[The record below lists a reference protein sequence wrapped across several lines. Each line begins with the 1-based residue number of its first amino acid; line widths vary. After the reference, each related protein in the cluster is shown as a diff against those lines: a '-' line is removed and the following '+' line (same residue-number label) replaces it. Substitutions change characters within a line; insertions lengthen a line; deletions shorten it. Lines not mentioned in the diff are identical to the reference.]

1 MLPYTSGRLRRRPDV
16 APIAAAAFANPF
28 LKRNDATLSVGA
40 DVKYRLTSNFTLDA
54 TINPD
59 FGQVEQDPAVV
70 NLTAFEMRFDERRP
84 FFVEGAEIMRFGTS
98 VQGNPEG
105 GPLQLLYSRRVG
117 TDATGR
123 RPARRGLLGRHRGDH
138 HPWCHQ
144 AHRSH
149 EQLWSVGLLEAVTQ
163 KEVRQLIDANRASRE
178 SVVEPL
184 ANYFAGRLRR
194 DLRGGRTT
202 FSGML
207 TAVNRKVEAGSA
219 SDLLRSSANAAG
231 LDFRIETDDRVW
243 SVFGSF
249 SPSLGRGS
257 PAATAATQRSSAHFF
272 QRPDADHLDYDP
284 LARSMSGYRLRAKDT
299 GPTHSASPRSASI
312 GSRGRDRR
320 TTTCSVRSCSGS
332 MRTWLACGRWSRVI
346 GASRSGRR
354 CPVRGWTASR

>member
-1 MLPYTSGRLRRRPDV
+1 VLPYTSGRLRRRPDV

-219 SDLLRSSANAAG
+219 SDLLRSSA
-231 LDFRIETDDRVW
+231 
-243 SVFGSF
+243 
-249 SPSLGRGS
+249 
-257 PAATAATQRSSAHFF
+257 HFF

-354 CPVRGWTASR
+354 CPVRCWTASR